1 MVPEHFLH
9 RIFYVLISGYTELL
23 PVSAYPHQTL
33 YEKLTGIPM
42 TDSMVSLTLRA
53 GVLLALVFACFGR
66 LKRIHR
72 ESRHARRSRKRRT
85 RHVDY
90 YTLVDTQVI
99 RSAALVAVLGLFLY
113 GRLDRY
119 LQGLHWLVLILIA
132 NGLVVFLPRI
142 TPTGNKNGL
151 SMSRLDSVL
160 LGVGGILGMVPGF
173 SRMGT
178 LQTAAHLRG
187 VDRTYALDVALIIC
201 IPLYLGLLII
211 DSIAVFSAGVA
222 ISGVA
227 ILCYGLLAVLAFG
240 AAYLSIMVMRYY
252 CSKAGFLSFSYY
264 SWALAMFTFVLY
276 LLIQ

>member
-42 TDSMVSLTLRA
+42 TDSMVSLTLRV

-85 RHVDY
+85 RHVDH

-99 RSAALVAVLGLFLY
+99 RSAALVALLGLFLY
-113 GRLDRY
+113 GRLDRH

-151 SMSRLDSVL
+151 SMSRLDSAL

-173 SRMGT
+173 SRLGT